1 MDLKNKTVMVVGTGI
16 SGIGAVDLLNKVGAD
31 CILYDGNE
39 KLDRQKLQEKLGDN
53 KAEIIIGAFDE
64 SLLPK
69 IDLLVISPG
78 VPIDSP
84 IVLTFKNAGIPVWGE
99 IELAYNYDKGKV
111 IAITGTNGKTTTT
124 ALVGQIIAARQVRIH
139 IQLLR

>member
-39 KLDRQKLQEKLGDN
+39 KLDRQKVQEKLGDN

-84 IVLTFKNAGIPVWGE
+84 IVLTFKNAGILYGARLSLHIIMIRVRLLQLQ
-99 IELAYNYDKGKV
+99 EL
-111 IAITGTNGKTTTT
+111 TE
-124 ALVGQIIAARQVRIH
+124 RQ
-139 IQLLR
+139 QLQHLLDR

>member
-39 KLDRQKLQEKLGDN
+39 KLDRQKVQEKLGDN

-64 SLLPK
+64 ALLSR
-69 IDLLVISPG
+69 IDLLRSEERRVGKECRSRWSP
-78 VPIDSP
+78 
-84 IVLTFKNAGIPVWGE
+84 
-99 IELAYNYDKGKV
+99 Y
-111 IAITGTNGKTTTT
+111 
-124 ALVGQIIAARQVRIH
+124 H
-139 IQLLR
+139 

>member
-39 KLDRQKLQEKLGDN
+39 KLDRQKVQEKLGDN

-84 IVLTFKNAGIPVWGE
+84 IVLTFKNAGIPGR
-99 IELAYNYDKGKV
+99 D
-111 IAITGTNGKTTTT
+111 
-124 ALVGQIIAARQVRIH
+124 
-139 IQLLR
+139 